1 MMRVSDSM
9 IFGNADRLSARAR
22 ESVNTATEQAAT
34 GIRVQH
40 AGDDP
45 AAAGQMISHQLNAS
59 RLTAIAAG
67 ATAASAEL
75 KSADGALQG
84 VNNVLIRA
92 TEVATQMA
100 NSSNNAGDRASAAQ
114 EVDQLIASVV
124 GDLNAK
130 VGSRY
135 VLGGTSDNAAPFSA
149 DGTYNGD
156 ANVRQVE
163 IAPGVYQASSVNAA
177 AAIKGVGGGVDVIGA
192 LQALSAALKANDPS
206 AVSNTLTALQAG
218 TSQVASARASAGN
231 SMNTFDS
238 AISLLQS
245 QSGAETATVS
255 ALGDIDEVTA
265 AGNLALAQRSLDAAL
280 TASAQGFQLSLLD
293 KIR

>member
-1 MMRVSDSM
+1 MMRISDSM
-9 IFGNADRLSARAR
+9 IFGNADRLSQRAR
-22 ESVNTATEQAAT
+22 ESVNTATEQAAS

-45 AAAGQMISHQLNAS
+45 AAAGQMVTHQLNS
-59 RLTAIAAG
+59 TRLTAIAAG

-75 KSADGALQG
+75 KSSDSALSG
-84 VNNVLIRA
+84 VNNALIRA
-92 TEVATQMA
+92 TEIATQMA
-100 NSSNNAGDRASAAQ
+100 NSTNNASDRTNAAA
-114 EVDQLIASVV
+114 EVDQLVASVV

-130 VGSRY
+130 VGNRY
-135 VLGGTSDNAAPFSA
+135 VLGGTADGAPPFNA

-177 AAIKGVGGGVDVIGA
+177 AAIKGVGGGVDVIA
-192 LQALSAALKANDPS
+192 SLQALSADLKNNDAT
-206 AVSNTLTALQAG
+206 AVGQTLTSLQTS
-218 TSQVASARASAGN
+218 TSQVASARASAGFD
-231 SMNTFDS
+231 MNAFDS

-245 QSGAETATVS
+245 QAGTESNAVTT
-255 ALGDIDEVTA
+255 LGDVDEVTA
-265 AGNLALAQRSLDAAL
+265 ASNLALAQRSLDAAL